1 MKISTSWLQKYL
13 SRAVSAQELNEIFT
27 DIGHEVEEV
36 ISIGVQRQDTL
47 VVGEI
52 QTIDKHPN
60 ADKLS
65 VCKVCVG
72 DDVVVQIVCGAK
84 NFKLGDHVPV
94 ALAGTRLPGNILIE
108 RGNLRGVTS
117 EGMMCSGREL
127 GLGNDH
133 SGLLI
138 LDRLAQV
145 GKCLHDVIAIENDTI
160 FDLSLTAN
168 RGDCLSYIGIARDVA
183 AKLNIDLIIPEVPEV
198 IIEQSRPCGH
208 FLQNVTITADAC
220 MSYFVACMDNIVI
233 KDSPQWMQSDLEHA
247 GIRSI
252 NNVVDVGNWVML
264 ETGQPVHVFDAK
276 KIHDGKLYIRKAFN
290 DESFVALDGKTYA
303 LQPPMTVIGDD
314 VRPLAV
320 AGVTGSEYAGVD
332 NNTTSV
338 VIEVANFDPDNV
350 RKCARD
356 LNISTDSSYRFSRGI
371 DHKNIPF
378 ALARIISLLQQN
390 SNGEFASNCWAAKPS
405 NIELLQIKFNPACI
419 GQTCGFDIP
428 LSFCKNALSKL
439 GFLIHDDGAVWNI
452 TVPAHRSDIVCP
464 ADIVSECL
472 RIYGT
477 SHIVSE
483 DVVSKGTHRKDDGSF
498 CYRQKCTQ
506 YFADN
511 GFLECYNLS
520 LQNSK
525 IWNEIKQDGDI
536 LKIPNPLTS
545 TQDCFRPSLIL
556 GLLDVVKTNLQNG
569 NVDRKFFEI
578 GDVVVNI
585 GGKLTECISIACVA
599 IADEIDRS
607 WRGIGTI
614 DFYDMKSLIFP
625 ILQNFSQRVPVF
637 NPIEQDGMWQSGHS
651 GTCGLLHREKFYA
664 TCGLLNV
671 SWTRKLDIKPS
682 IVAAEVIVHPDIFK
696 RKISKIKYNPFTSY
710 PHIAKDM
717 SIIVPC
723 NVSYD
728 VVENDVKRALKKSTP
743 KDIEISSIKC
753 FDVYQGHGIP
763 DNTKNIG
770 ITIDYRSNTRTLT
783 DKEIQECFNA
793 AQDILAEK
801 YDLRRIS

>member
-13 SRAVSAQELNEIFT
+13 SRAVSAQELSAIFT
-27 DIGHEVEEV
+27 DIGHEVEDIINV
-36 ISIGVQRQDTL
+36 GLHRQDTL
-47 VVGEI
+47 IVGEI

-65 VCKVCVG
+65 VCQVGVG
-72 DDVVVQIVCGAK
+72 DNAIVQIVCGAK
-84 NFKLGDHVPV
+84 NFKIGDHVPV
-94 ALAGTRLPGNILIE
+94 ALAGTQLPGNIVIE

-138 LDRLAQV
+138 LDKSTIV
-145 GKCLHDVIAIENDTI
+145 GKCLHDVIDIENDTV

-183 AKLNIDLIIPEVPEV
+183 AKLNIDLVIPDVPEI
-198 IIEQSRPCGH
+198 IIEQSRPQDH
-208 FLQNVTITADAC
+208 FLQNITITTDAC
-220 MSYFVACMDNIVI
+220 ISYFVACMDNIVI
-233 KDSPQWMQSDLEHA
+233 HDSPQWVQDDLKKA

-264 ETGQPVHVFDAK
+264 ETGQPVHIFDAK
-276 KIHDGKLYIRKAFN
+276 KIKDGRLCIREAFDN
-290 DESFVALDGKTYA
+290 ESFVALDGKTYA

-314 VRPLAV
+314 IRALVV

-332 NNTTSV
+332 NNTTSI
-338 VIEVANFDPDNV
+338 VIEVANFDPDNI

-371 DHKNIPF
+371 DHKNMPF

-390 SNGEFASNCWAAKPS
+390 SNGKLVSNCWAAKPS
-405 NIELLQIKFNPACI
+405 NIELLQIKFNPTSVSQI
-419 GQTCGFDIP
+419 CGFDIP

-439 GFLIHDDGAVWNI
+439 GFLIHDEGDIWNI
-452 TVPAHRSDIVCP
+452 IVPAHRSDIVCS

-477 SHIVSE
+477 SHIVLG
-483 DVVSKGTHRKDDGSF
+483 DVVSKVTHRKDDNSF

-506 YFADN
+506 YFSNN

-520 LQNSK
+520 LQDSK
-525 IWNEIKQDGDI
+525 IWNVLKRDGDV
-536 LKIPNPLTS
+536 LRIPNPLTS
-545 TQDCFRPSLIL
+545 NQDCFRPSLIV

-569 NVDRKFFEI
+569 NVDRKFFEV

-585 GGKLTECISIACVA
+585 GGKLTECISVACVA
-599 IADEIDRS
+599 IADEIDLV
-607 WRGIGTI
+607 WRGDGSI
-614 DFYDMKSLIFP
+614 DFYDMKSFILP
-625 ILQNFSQRVPVF
+625 ILQNFSQRIPVF
-637 NPIEQDGMWQSGHS
+637 NLVEQDAMWQSGHS
-651 GTCGLLHREKFYA
+651 GTCGMLHREKFYA
-664 TCGLLNV
+664 TCGILNV

-682 IVAAEVIVHPDIFK
+682 IVAAEIIVHPDIFK
-696 RKISKIKYNPFTSY
+696 RKISKVKYTPFSSY
-710 PHIAKDM
+710 PHITKDI
-717 SIIVPC
+717 SIIVQDSVP
-723 NVSYD
+723 YD
-728 VVENDVKRALKKSTP
+728 VIECDVKRALKKSTP

-753 FDVYQGHGIP
+753 FDVYQGQGIP
-763 DNTKNIG
+763 DGMKNIG
-770 ITIDYRSNTRTLT
+770 ITIDYRSNMRTLT

-793 AQDILAEK
+793 SQDILAEK
-801 YDLRRIS
+801 YELRRIS